1 MPIFEYNG
9 RRFDVK
15 DEDVESFIS
24 EAPDAVSNQEF
35 GGKKYK
41 VKASDYKQWMAD
53 IGSASQVVDDYGM
66 PIRPAVST
74 IEDAPKAEN
83 TKAEAAKEP
92 APVET
97 ARANSEQMIE
107 GEQVQETQPAISSLF
122 APNAPE
128 SMLDLGYKAED
139 KFATALQKKTSKDI
153 DDKRRARYQELMNPY
168 TTTYAKEEQRA
179 RLNDQLQA
187 QTNMPAVART
197 NMMRLSNR
205 LNEEA
210 RPWIEADKK
219 VWTPEEAAEFRQQ
232 VIDETWQDPYAIV
245 PESYKAK
252 LAKEAGKELSEDEY
266 FVAWMGEKGKGRK
279 QYLQN
284 ELAEYLVNPDT
295 ENAKKMA
302 EIKERTEGKA
312 RDERF
317 QRAES
322 MKYWNPSMGG
332 AAIAAAEMTG
342 DARSIASQTAK
353 AISNAEDIVR
363 AYKNHQDDENFFVG
377 AFKGMKDGLSN
388 VDNWTGVYMLG
399 EMGIMNK
406 IADKVEK
413 GEELTQEENDYLDAQ
428 AYKLAVEAA
437 LADDLGWGYKSGN
450 VTGASVPFML
460 QMLASPVSASSGA
473 TVNKAFA
480 AVGKR
485 AINRYG
491 GTILKKVLGSGVV
504 QKIGTGLSRTV
515 GQSRGMRLVGKAAL
529 RTVEA
534 AESGLMQSVLFNSD
548 KIAAD
553 AMRRHQGNA
562 MVTNR
567 ANEQYGT
574 SLVADEAE
582 DWWKAIGKSVVAM
595 TAENGSEYLGATL
608 LEPASKMLGKSI
620 GELTDGLAL
629 RKIFDAASETGAG
642 RALYRLAKMPGNQVA
657 GAIAGKVQWN
667 GLFNEYLE
675 EVVNGGVQVLI
686 GDMEAEKWTSLKHNA
701 ETLLGLAWTS
711 GAFGVANG
719 VSRARSYAKA
729 RKLMNQQDLIGT
741 QAFSAEPEKW
751 EEFKRSLEG
760 LDYAGLEERMRQLQ
774 VAVQTATPEQR
785 SLNRAKV
792 SAAFNYMMGYAQM
805 MGIEAADNTGAQQ
818 TPEQAEADEAL
829 GEGISA
835 TEEQQGDIVRDM
847 KYSANVAAA
856 SVGAENIDEWLA
868 QYGESADIQL
878 AGVRNDANLTDET
891 KAHVTDY
898 INNKQRYE
906 GVMAVAEQ
914 EIEARVNTAVQEF
927 DAQVN
932 QETGRVTEVR
942 VKAGDEVAV
951 MEHGE
956 NKGRVAYVIAGNP
969 ESGSVYV
976 RYEDGTIE
984 PVASTDIL
992 NTVSD
997 EDAAPLR
1004 EAIKESVSLQA
1015 VAEVAE
1021 RMQLQEAA
1029 AEERAQ
1035 FSITQEAQESA
1046 TPIETTENE
1055 APAVAETAEEA
1066 ATEEKSD
1073 ADMLIEDESVPLED
1087 RQAII
1092 YNNVEDSKAAL
1103 EQAQAEHNKL
1113 QESQPKGKDFRSLSE
1128 YKAAQAQWQEQMQTA
1143 QAVLA
1148 EAQAQADLWNGVSAR
1163 LTEREAQKAT
1173 AQAQVASTESLLTE
1187 AAQASPIDMETAR
1200 AEAQEHNATID
1211 VKEVARQTGQKA
1223 SSIKNLL
1230 DLANKMGVKVNF
1242 EAYTST
1248 EGGGNGQLTNGESM
1262 AKNRTI
1268 TISKLSMAQGAAI
1281 EFIVGHELT
1290 HQVKADGIKENWE
1303 ALRDAVKNA
1312 LGEEAYDALIK
1323 TTKAL
1328 YAEAYSGR
1336 SQERFEQD
1344 IEEEVVADMFGE
1356 VLLDARNVR
1365 NLLGIKPG
1373 LARRIY
1379 EYLKDMLANTQMPQ
1393 SIVDVVEAWQQLA
1406 EGKGENVQGE
1416 EKKHSIVGV
1425 TGATAL
1431 DKAEGVTVRM
1441 DNLDVA
1447 HEMRKAGK
1455 DAETIW
1461 LATGWEM
1468 GADGRWRYEVL
1479 EDFAYEEPHA
1489 KAERLAEEKKDAENE
1504 KEKIYRLLDRFPAR
1518 GLTDAQKAKKKE
1530 LNQRLKELIK
1540 KTDRLREELTDM
1552 LRDKTVGELIGTD
1565 NNIIKAYPELAD
1577 LPVSFVERDEYINA
1591 GYKGSFDGT
1600 GIWISPYLEDTAST
1614 LLHELQHAIQR
1625 IEGFAR
1631 GGNTGTV
1638 QTKAE
1643 ALKQDVRPLHELML
1657 ETPEWAEKQ
1666 RLATQYFDLLE
1677 SNPEEAEKVWNRISE
1692 IDQSGVLK
1700 PIQSMRTQL
1709 KNKYGSN
1716 ATVGKL
1722 LSGPYAED
1730 AEVWNELP
1738 NSFNSKYEAYRS
1750 LAGETEARNVQS
1762 RLNMSEEERKA
1773 KPLSATEDVERGE
1786 QVVKYSITNKE
1797 GEQLEETANATRY
1810 SIVVDPQLIAELEAS
1825 PKRKGYRNVVQ
1836 REDGLFEAPM
1846 GNSLR
1851 GNGITVE
1858 NTPFAMGQWEQS
1870 EEHPELVY
1878 GDNKIT
1884 LVKPDGKTVAD
1895 VNYNPYIHNR
1905 LNTLNAQFKQA
1916 WERPDLVYVET
1927 EVPETDLESG
1937 YMAEHAHLST
1947 GVHQWSNGALMLSRY
1962 DKPVRIVPWEEV
1974 AGPWIEKYKKSG
1986 VHFDIVPPALR
1997 PILTEAG
2004 VEILPPHKGM
2014 GENCVKAYE
2023 EWKAGQEDVNV
2034 NAYRLSDEID
2044 ENGRPFVLN
2053 SKGNI
2058 IFGEI
2063 EKSSGLTPA
2072 PILLSEGIITNP
2084 ATNEGYGLVHIEA
2097 RHGDQIR
2104 NAGYK
2109 SIVEFVEEVA
2119 QNYEVIREG
2128 KDRQGHQTYM
2138 LQLTDKH
2145 NNTLMVEL
2153 SGDKSYW
2160 NINTAGIFKK
2170 SYGRNNKEVYHR
2182 HTTEKQS
2189 TETAGVSQGIEQSGT
2204 QMPSSM
2210 NTPTSSASKDTQSVS
2225 TEQTDKEEISEKS
2238 AESNV
2243 EVTNEEVMHSISP
2256 IEGYTYSEVI
2266 DMVQNDVE
2274 NILSEEG
2281 VYNVE
2286 AVEFWAHGSRMRGN
2300 AREDSDLDVVMFYKG
2315 NEKEDYLFNL
2325 VNEQELAIDGIK
2337 VDVNPIRIS
2346 NEQDIARY
2354 KEKSARYDQEM
2365 RFSLAGL
2372 HNISEEKLKKAI
2384 KQGGLANPSVAVIDL
2399 DTRDHN
2405 TYGDIT
2411 LVLPSYMIDK
2421 KQGRNA
2427 GTYMGDAW
2435 TPTYPRV
2442 SMRLDNK
2449 GWRKI
2454 DEFIA
2459 SISDDAHMRSNMHY
2473 AVEDFMQG
2481 GTTPYMQYAFLKTKG
2496 IGIPF
2501 VYKNNDR
2508 YISNE
2513 ELKELIGMD
2522 AITAFNG
2529 SIDAYNKFKEL
2540 PKEVQDEL
2548 YIWII
2553 NRGDKAKIKAMKES
2567 IQKDQRYA
2575 KLLDY
2580 EVPFSKFNMFAN
2592 DTFRREQDNGK
2603 IDYAKT
2609 FSEANNHVAT
2619 NGLGAEYNAW
2629 ISNLLEEAGAE
2640 EYIFVGFTPSGN
2652 AKYLPH
2658 TLENVSKVM
2667 KKDGK
2672 SNVYNDTGFGP
2683 TRAGIIKALSTLGQI
2698 RKNSD
2703 ALRTDINTVNETKE
2717 ELADRLYEL
2726 RSKLADMR
2734 KLSDNPFINGDYAE
2748 RRLQEALSRKNPVRH
2763 LNEEYGYNIEED
2775 GDFAKKLESF
2785 IDDVRKAPVR
2795 YFETKFERPVM
2806 LDEFHAA
2813 VIPNDTDTEVVKA
2826 LEKVGLNVETYERG
2840 NDAERKEALLRASDE
2855 HVRFSLSAEEQGIVD
2870 AAKANGTY
2878 MKAPN
2883 DKPTNLTKKQWAMV
2897 RTQNFK
2903 KWFGDWE
2910 NEPKNASK
2918 IVDEN
2923 GEPRVMY
2930 HGSSWRPLQEEDGN
2944 AVFKMQDG
2952 ALGEGA
2958 YFTSSFPEA
2967 ADYVRDKLDNW
2978 DMSEDE
2984 IDEGGYVTE
2993 VFLNIRDDKQ
3003 ILRDNAY
3010 GNDSFIAAATSPN
3023 QIKSA
3028 TDNVGTF
3035 DAKNADIRYS
3045 MPADILAA
3053 NERFNEE
3060 LEALTQENADRMIFD
3075 LGTPSAYLKSAGV
3088 HSKPMKLYG
3097 SKIIKKQKK
3106 HGFKL
3111 EELRNLPIAIADP
3124 IAVFDNHDEEGN
3136 RGILTELNTDA
3147 GNILVAISLGK
3158 GADIDFNIISSA
3170 FGKGTNKIVNWI
3182 NKGFGKYYN
3191 KEKALEY
3198 LHLAAPIAAASDNQ
3212 ELSDATKIV
3221 QDFQNPPLPA
3231 DQSSQSQENV
3241 TPTVQNGDEKFS
3253 LSPIAPRGESESI
3266 MDYAHRVAEE
3276 LQKQRE
3282 SDALQ
3287 KETLSTIADI
3297 RRQAKANEEY
3307 RRILNDKEPHTI
3319 EEAASVALAG
3329 TKLLWDDY
3337 TDGSKVLKGVKS
3349 MMGWKEGE
3357 RKKMF
3362 TMFASRENGG
3372 VSLERVAEAVMQVCD
3387 EYNIPYDETDAM
3399 VGMSAVMEVLGS
3411 AEKPS
3416 DISGY
3421 IESNRLQTIKS
3432 MIEEDQHMHNEH
3444 LNAEHINRYGMSY
3457 DDYAEIMD
3465 QIDREQDES
3474 NAEDKK
3480 VIGWLYGQHENQ
3492 QKRIDRLKE
3501 EAERLKSEGVNSGA
3515 YQALMGELNKAKEE
3529 ARATQEA
3536 LESTLAQLRNAKG
3549 QVTRYKKA
3557 RAKWEEINQRWKA
3570 MYQRIQEMVHGKN
3583 IGMIDKNTL
3592 NSILRTTRAI
3602 GAGSVSKLAE
3612 QIEDIEHILLGIES
3626 KAVRSE
3632 IDKLLAVKTTAVNQR
3647 GIDTGKSVDPKTQKI
3662 LQRLRDSMQLMTH
3675 HQAMDEIHALLS
3687 QNWHIRN
3694 DETGEY
3700 AGWTEEQK
3708 AERIRENKN
3717 RISALKTEAAEALN
3731 ATAISTEE
3739 NIQQQIASVIEQE
3752 EKGEFVGDVDVTL
3765 TALRI
3770 QGQMAAINTAEREA
3784 SVMESQL
3791 EQRWSELR
3799 GVRRALKEGNI
3810 PEDKKEE
3817 YKQKAQMLTSII
3829 EALNS
3834 CINATR
3840 ESNLQDMQTLRDT
3853 LLNLITEGRGNL
3865 KEKIEAERK
3874 RRNEFIRNAVHDVS
3888 GSSSVP
3894 QTVNTGKKD
3903 ENGKLPWY
3911 KAWYANAIS
3920 SFDYMLQKVA
3930 TRTMGRD
3937 SWLYKQF
3944 MEGPEG
3950 VMAANDT
3957 YTQGLQQAKDILD
3970 DKARE
3975 FFGKDYKSAMQE
3987 NSKVKTVEGVEIVAN
4002 PELVAEGKP
4011 SVYIPL
4017 KLSKG
4022 QATYVCMLWKMRDG
4036 RAKLEAQGFSDEII
4050 ERLKEYAGEENLAW
4064 AEWIQEEYLP
4074 EMREKYNE
4082 RYREMYNT
4090 DMAAIEHYVPIKING
4105 SSLRQEVQLDAPV
4118 DVSGLQ
4124 TKNGSLI
4131 KRVANVKP
4139 IDLSVNAMELIL
4151 DHVTQMEEFY
4161 AYAPVRRDL
4170 QYVLS
4175 SQAFRNMVNA
4185 NSPGAFNRLKEAAK
4199 VAVRGNMPPADLNT
4213 QWESIMSNAQRG
4225 LVSANIAYRSAT
4237 AIKQALS
4244 VPAFYA
4250 YSQNPG
4256 YLLALTKNIGLDYGR
4271 NIIPFLTMPFPVI
4284 GQAGTRGLMKA
4295 TQIDGSKTKKIMG
4308 ANFRWCMENI
4318 PDFRDRVL
4326 KNSAG
4331 DIRLEEGT
4339 LGNILDKYTEIGMA
4353 HNVFVDALTV
4363 SIGLKSIYDYEMRQ
4377 SRKRIAKD
4385 KKEMQMDDSWTAEE
4399 LEAWEKEELRK
4410 ADNLAKTKA
4419 VLYCNQTQ
4427 QSGNPALLAPMQVSR
4442 SFVLRSLSNYKNSK
4456 LGYVRMFLE
4465 GTRDMARALRFKG
4478 TRKAMVDEYAS
4489 RIVQETGKPIEEAKK
4504 IAGSYINSQM
4514 RKAMFSAAWYGIV
4527 LNLLWEL
4534 GSKGLMGL
4542 MWDEDDDK
4550 NKAEEILGENAV
4562 EIVEMLSYTPISGI
4576 PAVDWAHELITE
4588 GRAPGIGLSFE
4599 EIGNLARDIKRET
4612 DKNGI
4617 GWQMALIGAKY
4628 GMKFAGVDAE
4638 IFANAMDGYY
4648 RCIEDT
4654 RINDE
4659 KILALM
4665 LILNSP
4671 KSNRMA
4677 VARELYKDK
4686 SPEEFERAIMIAGR
4700 YGQPVWTFGREM
4712 TKQVE
4717 ADMKQWYYDANA
4729 TEEQKERDAQEKLFK
4744 EQIDNIESMDDAMRL
4759 YDSTTDPKMRKRI
4772 KNKARDLEEEEP
4784 TFGDKVR
4791 KMLAEEEEGDTETYD
4806 NISNGKDM
4814 AEDLAIK
4821 ALKEELE
4828 PVYNEYK
4835 ESGYSSE
4842 YRRSHKE
4849 EIDRYRRLSQ
4859 VESSIGHFKKRIKQ
4873 DAGNPE
4879 KQQKHLEQ
4887 IRKLRKSVLD

>member
-9 RRFDVK
+9 RRFDVN
-15 DEDVESFIS
+15 DEDVENFIA

-41 VKASDYKQWMAD
+41 VKASDYKQWMTD
-53 IGSASQVVDDYGM
+53 VGSASQVVNDYGM

-83 TKAEAAKEP
+83 PKAEAVKETV
-92 APVET
+92 PVET
-97 ARANSEQMIE
+97 ARANREQMIE
-107 GEQVQETQPAISSLF
+107 GEQVQETQPATSSLF
-122 APNAPE
+122 APNAAE

-168 TTTYAKEEQRA
+168 TTTYAKEEQRT

-197 NMMRLSNR
+197 NMMRLSNQ

-219 VWTPEEAAEFRQQ
+219 VWTPEEAAEFRQL

-295 ENAKKMA
+295 ENARKMA
-302 EIKERTEGKA
+302 EIKERAEGKA

-485 AINRYG
+485 AIDKYG

-657 GAIAGKVQWN
+657 GAIAGKAQWN

-686 GDMEAEKWTSLKHNA
+686 GDMEAEKWASLKHNA
-701 ETLLGLAWTS
+701 ETMLGLAWTS
-711 GAFGVANG
+711 GAFGIANG

-729 RKLMNQQDLIGT
+729 RKLMDQQDLIGT

-835 TEEQQGDIVRDM
+835 TEEQQGNIVRDM
-847 KYSANVAAA
+847 KYSANVVAAE
-856 SVGAENIDEWLA
+856 VGTEDVDTWLA
-868 QYGESADIQL
+868 QYGESADAQL
-878 AGVRNDANLTDET
+878 AAVREDANLTDET
-891 KAHVTDY
+891 KAHITDY

-914 EIEARVNTAVQEF
+914 EIEARVNAAVQEF

-951 MEHGE
+951 MEYGE

-992 NTVSD
+992 GTVSD

-1004 EAIKESVSLQA
+1004 EAIKESVSLQT

-1029 AEERAQ
+1029 AEERAL
-1035 FSITQEAQESA
+1035 FSIAQEAQEGA
-1046 TPIETTENE
+1046 APIETTENE

-1066 ATEEKSD
+1066 VAEEKSD

-1092 YNNVEDSKAAL
+1092 YNNVEDSRQAL
-1103 EQAQAEHNKL
+1103 EQAQAEYDKL
-1113 QESQPKGKDFRSLSE
+1113 QESQPKGKDFRSLTE
-1128 YKAAQAQWQEQMQTA
+1128 FKAAQIQWQEQMQTA

-1148 EAQAQADLWNGVSAR
+1148 QAQAQADLWNNVSTQ
-1163 LTEREAQKAT
+1163 LTEREAQKAAEQ
-1173 AQAQVASTESLLTE
+1173 AQAASTETLLAESGQT
-1187 AAQASPIDMETAR
+1187 ASIDMETAR

-1211 VKEVARQTGQKA
+1211 VKDIARQTGQKA

-1230 DLANKMGVKVNF
+1230 DLANKMGVKINF

-1248 EGGGNGQLTNGESM
+1248 KGGGNGQLTNGESM
-1262 AKNRTI
+1262 AKSRTI
-1268 TISKLSMAQGAAI
+1268 TISKLSMAQGTAI

-1303 ALRDAVKNA
+1303 ALRDAVKKV

-1323 TTKAL
+1323 NTKAL

-1336 SQERFEQD
+1336 SQEQFEQD
-1344 IEEEVVADMFGE
+1344 IEEEVIADMFGE

-1365 NLLGIKPG
+1365 NLLGITPS
-1373 LARRIY
+1373 LARRVY
-1379 EYLKDMLANTQMPQ
+1379 EYLKDLLANTQMPQ
-1393 SIVDVVEAWQQLA
+1393 SIVDAVEAWQQLA

-1416 EKKHSIVGV
+1416 EKKHSI
-1425 TGATAL
+1425 
-1431 DKAEGVTVRM
+1431 
-1441 DNLDVA
+1441 
-1447 HEMRKAGK
+1447 
-1455 DAETIW
+1455 
-1461 LATGWEM
+1461 
-1468 GADGRWRYEVL
+1468 
-1479 EDFAYEEPHA
+1479 
-1489 KAERLAEEKKDAENE
+1489 
-1504 KEKIYRLLDRFPAR
+1504 
-1518 GLTDAQKAKKKE
+1518 
-1530 LNQRLKELIK
+1530 
-1540 KTDRLREELTDM
+1540 
-1552 LRDKTVGELIGTD
+1552 
-1565 NNIIKAYPELAD
+1565 
-1577 LPVSFVERDEYINA
+1577 
-1591 GYKGSFDGT
+1591 
-1600 GIWISPYLEDTAST
+1600 SPTY
-1614 LLHELQHAIQR
+1614 
-1625 IEGFAR
+1625 
-1631 GGNTGTV
+1631 
-1638 QTKAE
+1638 
-1643 ALKQDVRPLHELML
+1643 
-1657 ETPEWAEKQ
+1657 
-1666 RLATQYFDLLE
+1666 
-1677 SNPEEAEKVWNRISE
+1677 
-1692 IDQSGVLK
+1692 
-1700 PIQSMRTQL
+1700 QL
-1709 KNKYGSN
+1709 S
-1716 ATVGKL
+1716 
-1722 LSGPYAED
+1722 S
-1730 AEVWNELP
+1730 
-1738 NSFNSKYEAYRS
+1738 
-1750 LAGETEARNVQS
+1750 
-1762 RLNMSEEERKA
+1762 
-1773 KPLSATEDVERGE
+1773 
-1786 QVVKYSITNKE
+1786 
-1797 GEQLEETANATRY
+1797 
-1810 SIVVDPQLIAELEAS
+1810 
-1825 PKRKGYRNVVQ
+1825 
-1836 REDGLFEAPM
+1836 
-1846 GNSLR
+1846 
-1851 GNGITVE
+1851 
-1858 NTPFAMGQWEQS
+1858 
-1870 EEHPELVY
+1870 
-1878 GDNKIT
+1878 
-1884 LVKPDGKTVAD
+1884 
-1895 VNYNPYIHNR
+1895 
-1905 LNTLNAQFKQA
+1905 
-1916 WERPDLVYVET
+1916 
-1927 EVPETDLESG
+1927 
-1937 YMAEHAHLST
+1937 
-1947 GVHQWSNGALMLSRY
+1947 
-1962 DKPVRIVPWEEV
+1962 
-1974 AGPWIEKYKKSG
+1974 
-1986 VHFDIVPPALR
+1986 
-1997 PILTEAG
+1997 
-2004 VEILPPHKGM
+2004 
-2014 GENCVKAYE
+2014 
-2023 EWKAGQEDVNV
+2023 
-2034 NAYRLSDEID
+2034 EID

-2053 SKGNI
+2053 SNGTT
-2058 IFGEI
+2058 IFGQI
-2063 EKSSGLTPA
+2063 EPESGLTPA
-2072 PILLSEGIITNP
+2072 PILLSEGVITNP
-2084 ATNEGYGLVHIEA
+2084 ATNDGYGLVHIEA
-2097 RHGDQIR
+2097 RHGEQIR
-2104 NAGYK
+2104 NAGYN
-2109 SIVEFVEEVA
+2109 SVVDFVEEVA
-2119 QNYEVIREG
+2119 QNYELIREG
-2128 KDRQGHQTYM
+2128 KNRQGHQTYM

-2153 SGDKSYW
+2153 SGDGTYW
-2160 NINTAGIFKK
+2160 NINTAGIFKT
-2170 SYGRNNKEVYHR
+2170 SYGRNRKEVYHR

-2189 TETAGVSQGIEQSGT
+2189 TETAGVSQGVEQSGT
-2204 QMPSSM
+2204 QTPSSM
-2210 NTPTSSASKDTQSVS
+2210 STPTSSASKDTQSVS
-2225 TEQTDKEEISEKS
+2225 TEQTDKEEISEKRG
-2238 AESNV
+2238 ESNA
-2243 EVTNEEVMHSISP
+2243 EVTNEEVARDKRFSIANRNQEVFVSNAARAVEGIKQEKATP
-2256 IEGYTYSEVI
+2256 QQWLAMTEKNGGLKAGEDKWLGLSDWLKGMDKKSVTKQEILDFINENMIQIEEVHYADREEGDGVNSINQIRLGYTTEGLENKQEIALTVPTIEPWNQSDKIHFGDAGEGRTVAWVRFGETTDAEGKRVLVI
-2266 DMVQNDVE
+2266 DEIQSKRHQEGREKGYKQNVIVKGLVGNYEKVTDKLAYADVTKE
-2274 NILSEEG
+2274 NGIMIGQIMRQNGKYVALDQRRQRIDFVRYNTESEALAKVEENAGSDIDPTHVPEAPFDKNWHELAMKRMLRLAAEEG
-2281 VYNVE
+2281 FDKVAWTTGEQQAERYEIGEVVNRIESNDTVDYDSKLG
-2286 AVEFWAHGSRMRGN
+2286 VDLVKQVVLFTRDGN
-2300 AREDSDLDVVMFYKG
+2300 AITLRLTPEGIVRASSQYNGHHISDIVGKELGNRIMAEADLVLKEQDLRIGGEGMKGFYDKMLPSFMSKYTKKWGAKVEDIELPNLEKSAQTMHAVNVTPEMKKSVMEGQAMFSITPEYKQKQLDVIKQSNPAEDDYHTWIRSVDDIKSFEETLDENKDYKG
-2315 NEKEDYLFNL
+2315 EDFDPSYTWDMAEDALQSGEITVYSSKPIANGAF
-2325 VNEQELAIDGIK
+2325 VTPSKMEAEAYAGDG
-2337 VDVNPIRIS
+2337 RIYMATLPL
-2346 NEQDIARY
+2346 QDIAWI
-2354 KEKSARYDQEM
+2354 DPT
-2365 RFSLAGL
+2365 
-2372 HNISEEKLKKAI
+2372 
-2384 KQGGLANPSVAVIDL
+2384 QGQVA
-2399 DTRDHN
+2399 
-2405 TYGDIT
+2405 
-2411 LVLPSYMIDK
+2411 
-2421 KQGRNA
+2421 
-2427 GTYMGDAW
+2427 
-2435 TPTYPRV
+2435 
-2442 SMRLDNK
+2442 
-2449 GWRKI
+2449 
-2454 DEFIA
+2454 
-2459 SISDDAHMRSNMHY
+2459 
-2473 AVEDFMQG
+2473 
-2481 GTTPYMQYAFLKTKG
+2481 
-2496 IGIPF
+2496 
-2501 VYKNNDR
+2501 
-2508 YISNE
+2508 
-2513 ELKELIGMD
+2513 
-2522 AITAFNG
+2522 
-2529 SIDAYNKFKEL
+2529 
-2540 PKEVQDEL
+2540 
-2548 YIWII
+2548 
-2553 NRGDKAKIKAMKES
+2553 
-2567 IQKDQRYA
+2567 
-2575 KLLDY
+2575 
-2580 EVPFSKFNMFAN
+2580 
-2592 DTFRREQDNGK
+2592 
-2603 IDYAKT
+2603 
-2609 FSEANNHVAT
+2609 
-2619 NGLGAEYNAW
+2619 
-2629 ISNLLEEAGAE
+2629 
-2640 EYIFVGFTPSGN
+2640 
-2652 AKYLPH
+2652 
-2658 TLENVSKVM
+2658 KV
-2667 KKDGK
+2667 
-2672 SNVYNDTGFGP
+2672 
-2683 TRAGIIKALSTLGQI
+2683 
-2698 RKNSD
+2698 
-2703 ALRTDINTVNETKE
+2703 
-2717 ELADRLYEL
+2717 
-2726 RSKLADMR
+2726 
-2734 KLSDNPFINGDYAE
+2734 NGD
-2748 RRLQEALSRKNPVRH
+2748 
-2763 LNEEYGYNIEED
+2763 
-2775 GDFAKKLESF
+2775 
-2785 IDDVRKAPVR
+2785 
-2795 YFETKFERPVM
+2795 
-2806 LDEFHAA
+2806 
-2813 VIPNDTDTEVVKA
+2813 
-2826 LEKVGLNVETYERG
+2826 
-2840 NDAERKEALLRASDE
+2840 
-2855 HVRFSLSAEEQGIVD
+2855 VRFSISAEEKDIVD

-2883 DKPTNLTKKQWAMV
+2883 GEPTNLNEKQWAQV
-2897 RTQNFK
+2897 RTKAFK
-2903 KWFGDWE
+2903 EWFGDWE
-2910 NEPKNASK
+2910 NDPENASK

-2923 GEPRVMY
+2923 GEPMVATHGTSKEFYEFDPNTQGKHDAGWLGSGFYFFTKNREYSQGYARGGRVM
-2930 HGSSWRPLQEEDGN
+2930 D
-2944 AVFKMQDG
+2944 
-2952 ALGEGA
+2952 
-2958 YFTSSFPEA
+2958 
-2967 ADYVRDKLDNW
+2967 
-2978 DMSEDE
+2978 
-2984 IDEGGYVTE
+2984 
-2993 VFLNIRDDKQ
+2993 VFLNIRDPYYASADEFYELAQ
-3003 ILRDNAY
+3003 YDNRAVSEEFSRNLIEEGY
-3010 GNDSFIAAATSPN
+3010 DGVYYDGDLNGETVAFSPT

-3035 DAKNADIRYS
+3035 DAENADIRYS
-3045 MPADILAA
+3045 IPARLQQLNKAEEFIKSSIQGKRRNKSFKITLPTVVLKEIKKVLGRDFDSHNIDANSFVHAKKEHGINGQKNNMSSIPLRDEDFALAPFIMVA
-3053 NERFNEE
+3053 PDMVQKGNMDAAGRESVRFIKNIDNGEVIVVEKEQKNSPDDMDTITMWADLSSNVLDARQRRPLSTTSETVVISSDNIAKIRKDAEE
-3060 LEALTQENADRMIFD
+3060 AIKKDVELLQKQQN
-3075 LGTPSAYLKSAGV
+3075 GTP
-3088 HSKPMKLYG
+3088 
-3097 SKIIKKQKK
+3097 
-3106 HGFKL
+3106 
-3111 EELRNLPIAIADP
+3111 
-3124 IAVFDNHDEEGN
+3124 
-3136 RGILTELNTDA
+3136 TE
-3147 GNILVAISLGK
+3147 
-3158 GADIDFNIISSA
+3158 
-3170 FGKGTNKIVNWI
+3170 
-3182 NKGFGKYYN
+3182 
-3191 KEKALEY
+3191 
-3198 LHLAAPIAAASDNQ
+3198 
-3212 ELSDATKIV
+3212 
-3221 QDFQNPPLPA
+3221 
-3231 DQSSQSQENV
+3231 
-3241 TPTVQNGDEKFS
+3241 QNGDEKFSLRFKNGLDWDGLHDAIQEHTDYSNGAYSLLAKLEEEYGGEIIGASSGARLAIENDGLVPSSKGPGENMEYHHIAFLDKDGDEFVKAVSFVKPETVEERMGIKFS
-3253 LSPIAPRGESESI
+3253 LSPIAPRGANESI

-3276 LQKQRE
+3276 LQNQRE

-3307 RRILNDKEPHTI
+3307 RRILNDKDPHTI

-3372 VSLERVAEAVMQVCD
+3372 VSLERVSEAVMQVCD

-3399 VGMSAVMEVLGS
+3399 AEMSAVMEVLGS

-3465 QIDREQDES
+3465 QIGREQDES
-3474 NAEDKK
+3474 NTEDKK

-3492 QKRIDRLKE
+3492 QKRINRLKE
-3501 EAERLKSEGVNSGA
+3501 EAERLKSEGVNTGA
-3515 YQALMGELNKAKEE
+3515 YQALSNELNRAKEQAKASQEQLDEALKKLKKAKGMEK
-3529 ARATQEA
+3529 RY
-3536 LESTLAQLRNAKG
+3536 RNAMSFI
-3549 QVTRYKKA
+3549 QRSNE
-3557 RAKWEEINQRWKA
+3557 RWEEVFR
-3570 MYQRIQEMVHGKN
+3570 RIRSAIDGKN
-3583 IGMIDKNTL
+3583 ISSIDKKTL
-3592 NSILRTTRAI
+3592 NSLLRTTKAERLDAAVLDQLEEILIAI
-3602 GAGSVSKLAE
+3602 ETKATRSR
-3612 QIEDIEHILLGIES
+3612 IDHLLNT
-3626 KAVRSE
+3626 
-3632 IDKLLAVKTTAVNQR
+3632 KTTAVNAK
-3647 GIDTGKSVDPKTQKI
+3647 GISTGKAVDPRTQKI
-3662 LQRLRDSMQLMTH
+3662 LERLRETMNMLLH
-3675 HQAMDEIHALLS
+3675 HKTEDEMHLLRS
-3687 QNWHIRN
+3687 ENWHLRHEKP
-3694 DETGEY
+3694 DGY
-3700 AGWTEEQK
+3700 FDWTEEEKHAHDETVQTK
-3708 AERIRENKN
+3708 INANNDRLRE
-3717 RISALKTEAAEALN
+3717 LKTILREQLDNVAVETVESIDAAIGQLYER
-3731 ATAISTEE
+3731 TEVDTWTE
-3739 NIQQQIASVIEQE
+3739 SDDIMLSVLE
-3752 EKGEFVGDVDVTL
+3752 
-3765 TALRI
+3765 LRK
-3770 QGQMAAINTAEREA
+3770 QMAAYNQSARATMQIERQLDNALEKRRELNA
-3784 SVMESQL
+3784 KVREGSVTEEDRQ
-3791 EQRWSELR
+3791 
-3799 GVRRALKEGNI
+3799 NI
-3810 PEDKKEE
+3810 
-3817 YKQKAQMLTSII
+3817 QMLTAAIRGMEGVI
-3829 EALNS
+3829 
-3834 CINATR
+3834 R
-3840 ESNLQDMQTLRDT
+3840 ESNNNTLDEMITFENSLAT
-3853 LLNLITEGRGNL
+3853 LINEGRANL
-3865 KEKIEAERK
+3865 REKIEAERK

-3930 TRTMGRD
+3930 TRTMGKD
-3937 SWLYKQF
+3937 SWLYQQF
-3944 MEGPEG
+3944 MLGPEG

-3970 DKARE
+3970 DKAWE

-3987 NSKVKTVEGVEIVAN
+3987 NSKVKTVDGVEIVAN
-4002 PELVAEGKP
+4002 PEFVAEGMP

-4036 RAKLEAQGFSDEII
+4036 RAKLEAQGFSDDII

-4090 DMAAIEHYVPIKING
+4090 DMAAIEHYVPIRING

-4118 DVSGLQ
+4118 DASGLQ

-4271 NIIPFLTMPFPVI
+4271 NIFPFLTMPFPVI
-4284 GQAGTRGLMKA
+4284 GQMATRDLMKA

-4331 DIRLEEGT
+4331 DIRLEEGS

-4363 SIGLKSIYDYEMRQ
+4363 SIGLKSIYDYEMGQ
-4377 SRKRIAKD
+4377 SRKRIAD
-4385 KKEMQMDDSWTAEE
+4385 NKKKMQKDDSWTAEE
-4399 LEAWEKEELRK
+4399 INAWEKEELRK
-4410 ADNLAKTKA
+4410 ADNLAKAKA

-4465 GTRDMARALRFKG
+4465 GTRDMARALRFWD

-4527 LNLLWEL
+4527 LNLLWEW

-4542 MWDEDDDK
+4542 MWGGDDDK
-4550 NKAEEILGENAV
+4550 AKAEEILGENAV

-4588 GRAPGIGLSFE
+4588 GRTPGIGLSFE
-4599 EIGNLARDIKRET
+4599 EIGNLVRDIQRET

-4617 GWQMALIGAKY
+4617 GWQMGLVGAKY
-4628 GMKFAGVDAE
+4628 GMKFAGVDVE

-4648 RCIEDT
+4648 RYVEDT
-4654 RINDE
+4654 DNNDD

-4665 LILNSP
+4665 LVLNSP

-4686 SPEEFERAIMIAGR
+4686 SPEEFERAMMIAGR

-4717 ADMKQWYYDANA
+4717 ADMKKWYYDANA

-4772 KNKARDLEEEEP
+4772 KNKAHSLEEDEP

-4791 KMLAEEEEGDTETYD
+4791 KMLAEEEEDDTESYD
-4806 NISNGKDM
+4806 KISNGRDM
-4814 AEDLAIK
+4814 AEDLAFK
-4821 ALKEELE
+4821 ALKEALE

-4835 ESGYSSE
+4835 ENRNNKE
-4842 YRRSHKE
+4842 YWRSHKE
-4849 EIDRYRRLSQ
+4849 EIDRYRELLQ
-4859 VESSIGHFKKRIKQ
+4859 VESSIRHFKKRIKQ

-4887 IRKLRKSVLD
+4887 IRKLRKKILD